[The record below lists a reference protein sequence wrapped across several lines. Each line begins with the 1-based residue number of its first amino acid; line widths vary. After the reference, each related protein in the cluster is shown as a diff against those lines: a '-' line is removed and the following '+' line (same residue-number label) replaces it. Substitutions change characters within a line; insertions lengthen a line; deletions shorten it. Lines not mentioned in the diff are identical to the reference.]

1 MLLTTQRGLVVCFHE
16 SISQKR
22 GFDLQS
28 RKLVHMKAK
37 LQVYEKDP
45 NFWDFGLPSNFKRR
59 ASLYD
64 CASTINIEREK
75 VDYCLWGLWSLI
87 LWINSSMLC
96 IKSLVYWRFFFFFF
110 FFLSPKSFY
119 DGRRIVMWFLIFL
132 SYLKH
137 LLIPQHTCTQ
147 VHSTWILHMGV

>member
-75 VDYCLWGLWSLI
+75 VDYCL
-87 LWINSSMLC
+87 
-96 IKSLVYWRFFFFFF
+96 
-110 FFLSPKSFY
+110 
-119 DGRRIVMWFLIFL
+119 
-132 SYLKH
+132 
-137 LLIPQHTCTQ
+137 
-147 VHSTWILHMGV
+147 